1 MVAGFLFVD
10 EVSAGYTHNDDG
22 DDGVDQSLWNKSALF
37 DIHIMYSIDDPSS
50 WRQAHDDDDDDD
62 DDDEISPMGWEG

>member
-22 DDGVDQSLWNKSALF
+22 DDGVAQSLWNKSALF
-37 DIHIMYSIDDPSS
+37 DIHIYVYSIDDPSS

-62 DDDEISPMGWEG
+62 DEISPMGWGG